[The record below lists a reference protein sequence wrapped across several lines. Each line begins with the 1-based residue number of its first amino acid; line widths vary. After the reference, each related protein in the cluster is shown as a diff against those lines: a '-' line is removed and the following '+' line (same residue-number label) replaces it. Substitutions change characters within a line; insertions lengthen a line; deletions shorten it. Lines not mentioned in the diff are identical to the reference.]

1 MKLLLHTCCAPCSVY
16 CIKSLR
22 GEGIEPVVYWFN
34 PNIHPY
40 IEYKT
45 RRDTL
50 KEYTKSIGINA
61 IFDENYGLR
70 EFCKNVVDDL
80 ENRCVKY
87 CYRVRLEQTAKYA
100 KENGYDTFSTTL
112 LISPYQNH
120 EALKKIG
127 EEMAEKYGLTFLYRD
142 FRPGFKEGQTE
153 ARELGLYMQKYC
165 GCIFSEESRYL
176 SHNQEMPK
184 LPHGFEFLP
193 VKHSINIKKEI
204 DNKEQYL
211 DLLLEA
217 DPSKEMVNKYLSDG
231 ELFVL
236 TYNDEPVCI
245 AVTIKKDSDTVE
257 LKNIVTKE
265 NYRENGY
272 AKKMIKYL
280 VDNYKTRYKKM
291 IVGTTQN
298 NIPFYVKQG
307 FDKYEKTIKNF
318 FTDNYDE
325 EIKDGI
331 LNFELSS
338 NRMSLITTNGYTIID
353 DSYNANFDSMSYAIK
368 YLGSLSGRS
377 IAVLGTMKELG
388 SYSEDLHKKIG
399 IVVKN
404 EKIDILVTVGDEA
417 SYINEG
423 AIEAGYNKEN
433 SYHFKDNKT
442 AIEFINTIKK
452 QEDNI
457 LVKAS
462 NSMNFKEI
470 VDSIK

>member
-1 MKLLLHTCCAPCSVY
+1 MIYSILKEKYKAHKTIGNQNNHIGLPLTILSLEEDNEVLVLEMGMNHIGEISYLTSIAKPDVAIITNVGTAHIGNLGSRENILKAKLEILEGLNPNGVLIINNDNDLLHKWYLENKDKYHIIT
-16 CIKSLR
+16 
-22 GEGIEPVVYWFN
+22 
-34 PNIHPY
+34 
-40 IEYKT
+40 
-45 RRDTL
+45 
-50 KEYTKSIGINA
+50 IGIYNKSDYMA
-61 IFDENYGLR
+61 NIIE
-70 EFCKNVVDDL
+70 KN
-80 ENRCVKY
+80 EWSS
-87 CYRVRLEQTAKYA
+87 
-100 KENGYDTFSTTL
+100 TFSCNNV
-112 LISPYQNH
+112 IYKVPVGGEHFIYN
-120 EALKKIG
+120 ALAG
-127 EEMAEKYGLTFLYRD
+127 VATG
-142 FRPGFKEGQTE
+142 KE
-153 ARELGLYMQKYC
+153 
-165 GCIFSEESRYL
+165 FNVS
-176 SHNQEMPK
+176 
-184 LPHGFEFLP
+184 
-193 VKHSINIKKEI
+193 
-204 DNKEQYL
+204 
-211 DLLLEA
+211 
-217 DPSKEMVNKYLSDG
+217 
-231 ELFVL
+231 
-236 TYNDEPVCI
+236 
-245 AVTIKKDSDTVE
+245 
-257 LKNIVTKE
+257 
-265 NYRENGY
+265 
-272 AKKMIKYL
+272 
-280 VDNYKTRYKKM
+280 
-291 IVGTTQN
+291 
-298 NIPFYVKQG
+298 
-307 FDKYEKTIKNF
+307 
-318 FTDNYDE
+318 DE

>member
-1 MKLLLHTCCAPCSVY
+1 MLISEIIEATNGKLLNGHLDDQVNGFTQDTRVIQPGNLYIPLVG
-16 CIKSLR
+16 IKDGHDYIPQAFENGATATLTSHPIEDDVHNVILVEDTMKALGDLARYVRVHSNAKVVGITGSAGKTSTKDVIYSILKEKYKAHKTIGNQNNHLGLPLTILSLEEDNEVLVLEMGMNHL
-22 GEGIEPVVYWFN
+22 GEISYLTSIAKPDVAIITNVGTAHIGNLGSRENILKAKLEILEGLN
-34 PNIHPY
+34 PNGVLIINNDNDLLHKWY
-40 IEYKT
+40 LENKDKYHIIT
-45 RRDTL
+45 
-50 KEYTKSIGINA
+50 IGIYNKSDYMA
-61 IFDENYGLR
+61 NIIE
-70 EFCKNVVDDL
+70 KN
-80 ENRCVKY
+80 EWSS
-87 CYRVRLEQTAKYA
+87 
-100 KENGYDTFSTTL
+100 TFSCNNV
-112 LISPYQNH
+112 IYKVPVGGEHFIYN
-120 EALKKIG
+120 ALAG
-127 EEMAEKYGLTFLYRD
+127 VATG
-142 FRPGFKEGQTE
+142 KE
-153 ARELGLYMQKYC
+153 
-165 GCIFSEESRYL
+165 FNVS
-176 SHNQEMPK
+176 
-184 LPHGFEFLP
+184 
-193 VKHSINIKKEI
+193 
-204 DNKEQYL
+204 
-211 DLLLEA
+211 
-217 DPSKEMVNKYLSDG
+217 
-231 ELFVL
+231 
-236 TYNDEPVCI
+236 
-245 AVTIKKDSDTVE
+245 
-257 LKNIVTKE
+257 
-265 NYRENGY
+265 
-272 AKKMIKYL
+272 
-280 VDNYKTRYKKM
+280 
-291 IVGTTQN
+291 
-298 NIPFYVKQG
+298 
-307 FDKYEKTIKNF
+307 
-318 FTDNYDE
+318 DE

>member
-1 MKLLLHTCCAPCSVY
+1 MKTLDIYKTLKYISLFNEINTNINKITIDTRKIEKNDCYIGIKGEKNDGNKFFMDAFEKGASLVILDNFEMTDEINDYLVKNNKSIIVVENTIKALGDLAKYKRSLLYSPVVAITGSAGKTSTKDVIYSILKEKYKAHKTIGNQNNHLGLPLTILSLEEDNEVLVLEMGMNHLGEISYLTSIAKPDVAIITNVGTAHIGNLGSRENILKAKLEILEGLNPNGVLIINNDNDLLHKWYLENKDKYHIIT
-16 CIKSLR
+16 
-22 GEGIEPVVYWFN
+22 
-34 PNIHPY
+34 
-40 IEYKT
+40 
-45 RRDTL
+45 
-50 KEYTKSIGINA
+50 IGIYNKSDYMA
-61 IFDENYGLR
+61 NIIE
-70 EFCKNVVDDL
+70 KN
-80 ENRCVKY
+80 EWSS
-87 CYRVRLEQTAKYA
+87 
-100 KENGYDTFSTTL
+100 TFSCNNV
-112 LISPYQNH
+112 IYKVPVGGEHFIYN
-120 EALKKIG
+120 ALAG
-127 EEMAEKYGLTFLYRD
+127 VATG
-142 FRPGFKEGQTE
+142 KE
-153 ARELGLYMQKYC
+153 
-165 GCIFSEESRYL
+165 FNVS
-176 SHNQEMPK
+176 
-184 LPHGFEFLP
+184 
-193 VKHSINIKKEI
+193 
-204 DNKEQYL
+204 
-211 DLLLEA
+211 
-217 DPSKEMVNKYLSDG
+217 
-231 ELFVL
+231 
-236 TYNDEPVCI
+236 
-245 AVTIKKDSDTVE
+245 
-257 LKNIVTKE
+257 
-265 NYRENGY
+265 
-272 AKKMIKYL
+272 
-280 VDNYKTRYKKM
+280 
-291 IVGTTQN
+291 
-298 NIPFYVKQG
+298 
-307 FDKYEKTIKNF
+307 
-318 FTDNYDE
+318 DE